1 MTEKN
6 IESNVSIPDEKKT
19 TEDAVE
25 AKAIS
30 ENVVSDEPIV
40 KETKPKTVGIK
51 ELEEIPVILD
61 SGDESSSDSDSAV
74 DSESSESTESTESTE
89 GSIDD
94 SAEDFKLPIVL
105 DLDETLL
112 HAVSTKELHD
122 KFSSRAQKAM
132 LANIVKSLK
141 VHDMKDTDEKGK
153 ERSFY
158 IVFERPGLQDFLDYL
173 FDNFKVLV
181 WTAATKDYAAFIVDK
196 ILIQGKPRKLHY
208 LFVNHHGK
216 KSAKKFGKR
225 HRKKLEMLVDFYK
238 IPDLAKN
245 GDAGVN
251 KLVPVIID
259 DNEHVLQSQPNQCVV
274 APAYVLFD
282 DEMNVDH
289 SMINDKFL
297 EQLQMGLEQYKLES
311 ESHPQ
316 NDPAKI
322 ISRGMLNKM
331 ASQN

>member
-19 TEDAVE
+19 TEDAVD
-25 AKAIS
+25 AKAVT

-40 KETKPKTVGIK
+40 KETQPKTAGVK
-51 ELEEIPVILD
+51 EIEEIPVVLD
-61 SGDESSSDSDSAV
+61 SGDDSSSDSDSAV
-74 DSESSESTESTESTE
+74 ESESSEGSESSEESNE
-89 GSIDD
+89 D
-94 SAEDFKLPIVL
+94 SAEDSKLPIVL

-238 IPDLAKN
+238 IPELAKN
-245 GDAGVN
+245 GDAGIN

-259 DNEHVLQSQPNQCVV
+259 DNEHVLQSQPNQCVA

-282 DEMNVDH
+282 DEMDVNH
-289 SMINDKFL
+289 SMISDKFL

-322 ISRGMLNKM
+322 ISRGMLNTM
-331 ASQN
+331 ASRS

>member
-19 TEDAVE
+19 TEGAGE
-25 AKAIS
+25 ANAIT

-40 KETKPKTVGIK
+40 KETQPKTAGVK
-51 ELEEIPVILD
+51 EIEEIPVVLD
-61 SGDESSSDSDSAV
+61 SGDDSSSDSDSAV
-74 DSESSESTESTESTE
+74 ESESSEGSESTEESNE
-89 GSIDD
+89 D
-94 SAEDFKLPIVL
+94 SAEDSKLPIVL

-225 HRKKLEMLVDFYK
+225 LFGKFGITVEYQDERLTTAD
-238 IPDLAKN
+238 AK
-245 GDAGVN
+245 
-251 KLVPVIID
+251 
-259 DNEHVLQSQPNQCVV
+259 
-274 APAYVLFD
+274 
-282 DEMNVDH
+282 
-289 SMINDKFL
+289 
-297 EQLQMGLEQYKLES
+297 EQLFARGGYKNLKKDNIDAES
-311 ESHPQ
+311 AKLIIESFFETMY
-316 NDPAKI
+316 
-322 ISRGMLNKM
+322 G
-331 ASQN
+331 